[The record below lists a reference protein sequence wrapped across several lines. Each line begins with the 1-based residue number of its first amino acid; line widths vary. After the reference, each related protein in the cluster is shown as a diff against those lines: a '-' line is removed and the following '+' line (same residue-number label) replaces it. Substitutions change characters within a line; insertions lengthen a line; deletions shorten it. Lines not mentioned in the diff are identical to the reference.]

1 MYEIGKFKITQN
13 DIEVEEISIG
23 KNNRGNFKLNFILPT
38 KSILNSKLIVIL
50 ISVAEDR
57 ILILHDEIYE
67 NDFDGKEY
75 ASFILSMNNTLF
87 LGEGLYN
94 LIACSVPLE
103 AFEVEQ
109 GISVKEIIDSYSEIF
124 RVVRA
129 VKNEI

>member
-50 ISVAEDR
+50 VSVAEDR

-124 RVVRA
+124 RVVRT

>member
-50 ISVAEDR
+50 VSVAEDR

>member
-23 KNNRGNFKLNFILPT
+23 KNNRGNFILPT

-50 ISVAEDR
+50 VSVAEDR

>member
-50 ISVAEDR
+50 VSVAEDR

-103 AFEVEQ
+103 AFEDEQ